1 MKTLRIAFYAI
12 VLMHI
17 FAACQNSGQTYV
29 IGVSQC
35 SEDSWRLELAKE
47 LEMSTYLS
55 DNLSVH
61 LAFANDDNSLQEK
74 QIDSLVNLP
83 VDLLIISPN
92 QARELSDKVNEV
104 MQKGIPVILFDRKS
118 ETSQYSAFLGAD
130 NYLIGAMLAEYLVKQ
145 LNGKGNI
152 VEIAGL
158 NGSSPSTER
167 HRGFNDVIKRFPDM
181 HIVGFG
187 NGNWKE
193 ESGTSVMN
201 TILSQYDGRI
211 DCVFGGND
219 RMAIGARKAM
229 QKRGIN
235 VHDII
240 FLGVDALAL
249 PGCGMEQ
256 VRDGLLTAS
265 AIYPTRGD
273 ELMELAVNILS
284 GRNYNKVNSM
294 PSSLVTKDN
303 ASVLLQQYE
312 IINHRS
318 EYLKQMNSRINVT
331 LSRYATQQYLLI
343 ISVVIGCVIAILLFM
358 TIRASRQK
366 RRLYDVVHEKN
377 AELSIAKEVAEQQR
391 DELELERDRL
401 MEEKLKNKQRNDVVD
416 VSTTNESDVP
426 NMKDEAVMQM
436 FYECVDKRIADT
448 ELSVDVI
455 AKDLCMSRMNLYRKI
470 RAQANKSPAVLIK
483 EYRLN
488 RAKSLL
494 STTTLSIAEVAYS
507 VGFASPSY
515 FAKCYRS
522 TLGVLPTDEKA
533 K

>member
-1 MKTLRIAFYAI
+1 
-12 VLMHI
+12 
-17 FAACQNSGQTYV
+17 
-29 IGVSQC
+29 
-35 SEDSWRLELAKE
+35 
-47 LEMSTYLS
+47 
-55 DNLSVH
+55 
-61 LAFANDDNSLQEK
+61 
-74 QIDSLVNLP
+74 
-83 VDLLIISPN
+83 
-92 QARELSDKVNEV
+92 
-104 MQKGIPVILFDRKS
+104 
-118 ETSQYSAFLGAD
+118 
-130 NYLIGAMLAEYLVKQ
+130 
-145 LNGKGNI
+145 
-152 VEIAGL
+152 
-158 NGSSPSTER
+158 
-167 HRGFNDVIKRFPDM
+167 
-181 HIVGFG
+181 
-187 NGNWKE
+187 
-193 ESGTSVMN
+193 
-201 TILSQYDGRI
+201 
-211 DCVFGGND
+211 
-219 RMAIGARKAM
+219 
-229 QKRGIN
+229 
-235 VHDII
+235 
-240 FLGVDALAL
+240 
-249 PGCGMEQ
+249 MEQ

-303 ASVLLQQYE
+303 ASVLLQQSE

-318 EYLKQMNSRINVT
+318 EYLKQMNSRINLT

-483 EYRLN
+483 EYRLK
-488 RAKSLL
+488 RAKHLL
-494 STTTLSIAEVAYS
+494 ATTSLSIAEVAYS